1 MKKVL
6 VCCGLALAF
15 MASEAKADS
24 VGCGLGAIV
33 WKGQSGIV
41 PQTLA
46 VTTNGTF
53 YSQTFGI
60 TTGTSGCR
68 QNDTISG
75 GTGKLVFSFLENNL
89 EQFAV
94 DASRGHGET
103 IDTIA
108 SIVGTSSEKVGL
120 IARAN
125 FGELFAN
132 SETDAASVA
141 TKMVNLLG

>member
-75 GTGKLVFSFLENNL
+75 GTGKLVFSFLEN
-89 EQFAV
+89 
-94 DASRGHGET
+94 
-103 IDTIA
+103 DTIA